1 MSHTTHTDPIVF
13 ALSEHVSTVDNDGPA
28 AYAQHASDAWKLN
41 APTTVDG
48 PTTAPVTS
56 VLRAFVNYPTLVKE
70 KELREVRYEWDDGV
84 AVYTIPRS
92 AYREDMTEAQ
102 AESASLDAG
111 TYPPRVEPFA
121 PDYSDGYGGTYAKG
135 E

>member
-28 AYAQHASDAWKLN
+28 APAQHASDAWKLN

-56 VLRAFVNYPTLVKE
+56 VLRAFVNYPTLRKGEGSVT
-70 KELREVRYEWDDGV
+70 DH
-84 AVYTIPRS
+84 
-92 AYREDMTEAQ
+92 
-102 AESASLDAG
+102 AEP
-111 TYPPRVEPFA
+111 T
-121 PDYSDGYGGTYAKG
+121 DYSDGYGGTYAKG